1 MVRKMVGGKAS
12 REVYWRG
19 QVSAWER
26 SGESVRVY
34 CGSRGLS
41 EASFYFWKRELKRR
55 DAGASSGM
63 SAPVFA
69 EVRLTPSAAREALIE
84 IAFAGARRVQVHPG
98 FDEET
103 LARVLAVV
111 ERAGAPEAYE
121 C

>member
-1 MVRKMVGGKAS
+1 MAAKRDRGKGT
-12 REVYWRG
+12 REAYWRKH
-19 QVSAWER
+19 VEARER
-26 SGESVRVY
+26 SGQSVREY
-34 CGSRGLS
+34 CRARGLS
-41 EASFYFWKRELKRR
+41 ESGFYFWKRELKRR
-55 DAGASSGM
+55 DEGAASNG
-63 SAPVFA
+63 SAPAFA
-69 EVRLTPSAAREALIE
+69 EVRVAAAQEALIE